1 MLTRRSLLAAA
12 LAAPA
17 AALPRP
23 NGLLIDTHIHLFAKD
38 QKRFPFHA
46 NAPYRPDTSASPQ
59 DLEEYRTFVATAKID
74 HSVIVHPEPY
84 QDDHSYLEHCF
95 AHEPRPGFFKGT
107 ILFDGLDP
115 KTPQRMSGMV
125 KKHPGRIVTIRV
137 HAMNPP
143 DQPPSTSGAIKNRD
157 LRDPR
162 MKALW
167 RAAGDLG
174 LAVQVHMLP
183 HHAVELEPL
192 VKEFPS
198 VPVVIDHLARSG
210 MGNAADYEAALRL
223 SSHSN
228 TYMKYSGVG
237 YSSRTDY
244 PYADAKL
251 VIRRMFN
258 AFGPERM
265 IWGGLGYTMETFDAN
280 AKLLDT
286 MFDFAPES
294 ARAQIRGLTAKKL
307 FGF

>member
-17 AALPRP
+17 AALARP
-23 NGLLIDTHIHLFAKD
+23 KGLLIDAHVHLFAKD

-59 DLEEYRTFVATAKID
+59 DLEEYRQFVEESKID
-74 HSVIVHPEPY
+74 HTVIVHPEPY

-107 ILFDGLDP
+107 ILFDALDP
-115 KTPQRMSGMV
+115 KTPDRMRTMV
-125 KKHPGRIVTIRV
+125 KKHPGRIVAIRV

-143 DQPPSTSGAIKNRD
+143 DEGPATSGAIKNRD
-157 LRDPR
+157 LGDPR
-162 MKALW
+162 MKRLW
-167 RAAGDLG
+167 KTAGDLG

-183 HHAVELEPL
+183 CHAVELEPL
-192 VKEFPS
+192 VRELSS

-210 MGNAADYEAALRL
+210 MGNAADYEAVLRL
-223 SSHSN
+223 GGYPN
-228 TYMKYSGVG
+228 VYMKYSGVG
-237 YSSRTDY
+237 YSSRKGY
-244 PYADAKL
+244 PYPDAKP
-251 VIRRMFN
+251 VVHRMYTV
-258 AFGPERM
+258 FGAERM
-265 IWGGLGYTMETFDAN
+265 LWGGLGYTMESFDAN